1 VFVAPAYSLQSAIDA
16 TFIGVDLCQTFT
28 LTPIDLYF
36 KWESIVISQN
46 EMGKRYIDNATASAI
61 KAVIQSELTKVTKSL
76 KVEPGLRRPRGAP
89 PMGMLGLGSRMNM
102 KQSGVGLVDTAATP
116 RSKFPTAQGVGKAV
130 TSKVAFECLDIEE
143 VSQDKRNCK
152 HHIVWGRRP
161 ISH

>member
-1 VFVAPAYSLQSAIDA
+1 VFVTSAHSWQADIDA

-28 LTPIDLYF
+28 LTPLDLYF

-46 EMGKRYIDNATASAI
+46 EMGKRYIDNTTASAI
-61 KAVIQSELTKVTKSL
+61 KAVIQSELTKATKSL
-76 KVEPGLRRPRGAP
+76 KVEPGRRTRGAL
-89 PMGMLGLGSRMNM
+89 PMGMLGLGSRMKM

-116 RSKFPTAQGVGKAV
+116 RSKFPTAQGVGKAG

-152 HHIVWGRRP
+152 HHIVCGWRP
-161 ISH
+161 VSH